1 MADEKPW
8 FALGHADSLQGA
20 TCTPRPRERL
30 WTLVKG
36 GKRVD
41 AELLFHG
48 EHGVEVQFLH
58 EDVMAYGHAFTLRAQ
73 ALAEAEH
80 HRQRLTREGW
90 RLPDTRR
97 SASFWRVTSVV
108 L

>member
-8 FALGHADSLQGA
+8 FAPGHVASLPGSV
-20 TCTPRPRERL
+20 CKPRPRESL

-48 EHGVEVQFLH
+48 ELS
-58 EDVMAYGHAFTLRAQ
+58 VMAYGLRFVLREQ
-73 ALAEAEH
+73 EMAEGEV
-80 HRQRLTREGW
+80 HRRRLMREGW
-90 RLPDTRR
+90 TVPAT
-97 SASFWRVTSVV
+97 
-108 L
+108 

>member
-1 MADEKPW
+1 MPDEKPW
-8 FALGHADSLQGA
+8 FAPGHADSLQGA
-20 TCTPRPRERL
+20 GCTLRPRERL

-73 ALAEAEH
+73 AVQEAEH

-90 RLPDTRR
+90 KLPETQAPDIP
-97 SASFWRVTSVV
+97 
-108 L
+108 